1 MRRQGTWHV
10 GTSGWIY
17 PHWRGVF
24 YPQGLPQSQWFSY
37 YARFFDTVEVN
48 NTFYRLPSAQAF
60 DRWRE
65 QAPQGFLYSIKANRY
80 ITHIRRLRDCAE
92 PLSRFLERAHHL
104 QHTLGPILYQCPP
117 RWRPDPARLE
127 AFVQLLPN
135 DIVQAFEFRDPR
147 WFSPEILEI
156 LRTHQKSFCIYH
168 MPGTDCPLEVTAQ
181 DIYIRLHGAGALY
194 AGKYDEATLRAW
206 AERIKAWCAEGHDVW
221 VYFNNDAFGHAVDN
235 ALTLKELLN
244 K

>member
-104 QHTLGPILYQCPP
+104 QYTLGPILYQCPP

-127 AFVQLLPN
+127 AFVQLLP
-135 DIVQAFEFRDPR
+135 
-147 WFSPEILEI
+147 
-156 LRTHQKSFCIYH
+156 
-168 MPGTDCPLEVTAQ
+168 
-181 DIYIRLHGAGALY
+181 
-194 AGKYDEATLRAW
+194 
-206 AERIKAWCAEGHDVW
+206 
-221 VYFNNDAFGHAVDN
+221 
-235 ALTLKELLN
+235 
-244 K
+244 